1 MEKLFSFARNN
12 STEIDS
18 NYEDFNEKNKKLVF
32 TSNEII
38 VNDTL
43 IDDIYNI
50 KIAGSIYLTRIVE
63 KFEEVEE
70 QCSNNEYNRNNN

>member
-18 NYEDFNEKNKKLVF
+18 NYEDYNEKNKKLVF

-38 VNDTL
+38 INDTL

-50 KIAGSIYLTRIVE
+50 KIANSI
-63 KFEEVEE
+63 
-70 QCSNNEYNRNNN
+70 